1 MVQILLQVTV
11 LEHGAWLSPSLTR
24 TLARSAPGGGAQPR
38 SGTGPGSEPPLS
50 LSPWPFLLGASE
62 NEARAAPTPTHQVLK
77 HQGEGALRVH
87 EVVQGHDVGVFQV
100 PQERHYGRQ
109 ACLSPTCPSPLFLG
123 SASGVP
129 TPAVSPG
136 P

>member
-62 NEARAAPTPTHQVLK
+62 NEARAAPTPAPAPRPLTRYSNT
-77 HQGEGALRVH
+77 RVR
-87 EVVQGHDVGVFQV
+87 
-100 PQERHYGRQ
+100 ERSVCTRSCRVTML
-109 ACLSPTCPSPLFLG
+109 ACFRFRRRDTTG
-123 SASGVP
+123 DRRA
-129 TPAVSPG
+129 
-136 P
+136 